1 MGWNR
6 VLGSTRYSVLETYSG
21 GKPVVSHR
29 SIMGDSPLSISDTD
43 KVINEESYESENTF
57 WFKTFND
64 LISLSKLTANL

>member
-1 MGWNR
+1 
-6 VLGSTRYSVLETYSG
+6 
-21 GKPVVSHR
+21 
-29 SIMGDSPLSISDTD
+29 MGDSPLSISDTD